1 MQTFM
6 GKTNKSIE
14 NNQLYVFRVLSKG
27 VRPYKC
33 ESCDKAFTQR
43 CSLESHSRK
52 VHGMQLSFNFK
63 QRRTKMYVCEDC
75 GHSTDD
81 PEDFYSHLKNNH
93 PNSMA
98 LQRRHDKRLFKF
110 SATASSTDVSSS
122 SCGSGTST
130 SGASAS
136 SSSQLMKGNS
146 SSSGPETSTA
156 AKSSERSSLSNVVP
170 IRASADSSIH
180 PVQSQQPLSE
190 SDSH

>member
-1 MQTFM
+1 MSKLLSYIFHANVYGGNEQI
-6 GKTNKSIE
+6 NKKII
-14 NNQLYVFRVLSKG
+14 NYVLRVLSKG

-75 GHSTDD
+75 GHFTDD

-98 LQRRHDKRLFKF
+98 LQRRHDKRRFKF
-110 SATASSTDVSSS
+110 SVPASSTDVSSS
-122 SCGSGTST
+122 SSSGTST

-156 AKSSERSSLSNVVP
+156 ANRQS
-170 IRASADSSIH
+170 D
-180 PVQSQQPLSE
+180 PV
-190 SDSH
+190 

>member
-6 GKTNKSIE
+6 GETNKSIE

-75 GHSTDD
+75 AHSTDD

-98 LQRRHDKRLFKF
+98 LQRRHDKRRFKF
-110 SATASSTDVSSS
+110 SVPASSTDVSSS
-122 SCGSGTST
+122 SGSGTST

-156 AKSSERSSLSNVVP
+156 ANRQS
-170 IRASADSSIH
+170 D
-180 PVQSQQPLSE
+180 PV
-190 SDSH
+190 